1 MELILASTSP
11 YRKRLLE
18 RLQMPFRCEAPGVD
32 ETATAGE
39 SAAGLAGRLA
49 RSKAMAVRKNFP
61 DALVIG
67 SDQVAEADGFIMGKP
82 GGYEAAHRQL
92 SHSSGK
98 EVCFH
103 TGLSLCGPGLEL
115 THVEPF
121 RVAFRT
127 LNGAEIDYYLRLEQ
141 PYDCAGSFK
150 CEGLGIAL
158 FSRMIGDDPTSLE
171 GLPLISLV
179 HMLAEAGVRVLAP
192 GQQ

>member
-18 RLQMPFRCEAPGVD
+18 RLQMPFRCEAPGVE

-39 SAAGLAGRLA
+39 TASGLAGRLA
-49 RSKAMAVRKNFP
+49 LGKARAVRARFP
-61 DALVIG
+61 TALVIG
-67 SDQVAEADGFIMGKP
+67 SDQVADVDGLIMGKP
-82 GGYEAAHRQL
+82 GGYEAARRQL
-92 SHSSGK
+92 NHSSGK
-98 EVCFH
+98 EVHFH

-121 RVAFRT
+121 RVAFRALT
-127 LNGAEIDYYLRLEQ
+127 GAEIDYYLRLEQ

-158 FSRMIGDDPTSLE
+158 FSRMTGDDPTSLE

-179 HMLAEAGVRVLAP
+179 RMLAEAGVTVLAP
-192 GQQ
+192 GRR